1 MAAREKTVFGK
12 LLELFGGGNKATP
25 RTEAPSDFERLNE
38 VAPLKAKASDAGTD
52 RRSFVCRE
60 AILDRQEKIAGY
72 EFSLSERLQS
82 RLHEKSQLL
91 HRVYDDALLRNLAL
105 HDIHA
110 LLGSRIAFVHLS
122 PASLLNPLIDQL
134 SPANT
139 VLVLDTGD
147 ITDLPPELAEAMA
160 NHRHRGVKV
169 GWLLRTPKTPISPLI
184 ADADMLQIDALAFD
198 GLQIRT
204 LMRDLPG
211 KRSAGLPKTLFV
223 ACNLLTFDDFN
234 LCFNGGFDYF
244 QGPFVASR
252 ENWRAPKSD
261 VDRLHFIALLNMVR
275 QGAEYDAIAD
285 HMRQEPVM
293 TFKLLRYLN
302 SPLLGLQQK
311 ITSVS
316 QALLIIGR
324 DKFYRWLSLL
334 LFSVRDQGYR
344 ERILAEQA
352 LTRGRFLEGLAG
364 QGDIP
369 PAANDLFLL
378 GLFSLLDLLLGQPL
392 SGIVTRI
399 QLPEPVKDALLGGN
413 SAWRDALDLV
423 MAYESGDETRLHEAA
438 ARCRLDAGQVTE
450 AALEALG
457 WTREITSMEDGD

>member
-1 MAAREKTVFGK
+1 VFGILRKFFGNGSQAAARPET
-12 LLELFGGGNKATP
+12 
-25 RTEAPSDFERLNE
+25 PSDFERLNAI
-38 VAPLKAKASDAGTD
+38 APLKTKESGMAADN
-52 RRSFVCRE
+52 RNFVCRE

-82 RLHEKSQLL
+82 RLNEKSLLL
-91 HRVYDDALLRNLAL
+91 HKVYDDALLRNLAL

-110 LLGSRIAFVHLS
+110 LLGKRIAFVHLS
-122 PASLLNPLIDQL
+122 PASLLNPLIERM
-134 SPANT
+134 SPDNM
-139 VLVLDTGD
+139 VLVLDGGD
-147 ITDLPPELAEAMA
+147 TPSLPPDMAEAMA
-160 NHRHRGVKV
+160 SHRRRGMRI
-169 GWLLRTPKTPISPLI
+169 GWLLRKPQAQITPLI

-198 GLQIRT
+198 GLQIRSV
-204 LMRDLPG
+204 MRELSG
-211 KRSAGLPKTLFV
+211 LRTAGLPKAAFI
-223 ACNLLTFDDFN
+223 ARNLQTFDDFN
-234 LCFNGGFDYF
+234 LCFNGGFDFF
-244 QGPFVASR
+244 QGPFVTSR

-261 VDRLHFIALLNMVR
+261 VDRLHFITLLNLVR
-275 QGAEYDAIAD
+275 QGAEYDVIAD

-352 LTRGRFLEGLAG
+352 LTRGRFLESLAG
-364 QGDIP
+364 QGGIP
-369 PAANDLFLL
+369 PVANDLFLL
-378 GLFSLLDLLLGQPL
+378 GLFSLLDVLLGLPL
-392 SGIVTRI
+392 AEIVARV
-399 QLPEPVKDALLGGN
+399 QLPEPVRDALLGQA
-413 SAWRDALDLV
+413 SAWRDALDLA
-423 MAYESGDETRLHEAA
+423 MAYESGDEARLGDAA
-438 ARCRLDAGQVTE
+438 ARCGIDAGRVTE

-457 WTREITSMEDGD
+457 WTREITSMEEG

>member
-1 MAAREKTVFGK
+1 VGELTVFGFLRK
-12 LLELFGGGNKATP
+12 WFGSPGQASVRIEST
-25 RTEAPSDFERLNE
+25 SDFERLNE
-38 VAPLKAKASDAGTD
+38 IAPLKTRESEAGKD

-82 RLHEKSQLL
+82 RLNQKSQLL

-105 HDIHA
+105 HDIQH

-122 PASLLNPLIDQL
+122 PSSFANPLIDRL

-139 VLVLDTGD
+139 VLVVDGGD
-147 ITDLPPELAEAMA
+147 HAASPPELAEAMA
-160 NHRHRGVKV
+160 GHRRRGVRV
-169 GWLLRTPKTPISPLI
+169 GWLLRGPQTALTPLM
-184 ADADMLQIDALAFD
+184 ADADMIQIDTLAFD

-204 LMRDLPG
+204 LMRELSG
-211 KRSAGLPKTLFV
+211 MRASGLPKTAFI
-223 ACNLLTFDDFN
+223 ARNLPTFDDFN

-244 QGPFVASR
+244 QGPFVTSR
-252 ENWRAPKSD
+252 EHWQAPKSD
-261 VDRLHFIALLNMVR
+261 IDRLHFITLLNLVR
-275 QGAEYDAIAD
+275 QEAEYDVIAD

-293 TFKLLRYLN
+293 TFKLMRYLN

-316 QALLIIGR
+316 QALVIIGR

-352 LTRGRFLEGLAG
+352 LTRGRFLESLAG
-364 QGDIP
+364 QGGVP
-369 PAANDLFLL
+369 PVANDLFLL

-392 SGIVTRI
+392 PGIVARVR
-399 QLPEPVKDALLGGN
+399 LPEPVRDALLGEP
-413 SAWRDALDLV
+413 SAWRDALELAV
-423 MAYESGDETRLHEAA
+423 AYESGEEARLAEAA

-457 WTREITSMEDGD
+457 WTREVTSMQDEG

>member
-1 MAAREKTVFGK
+1 MLGK
-12 LLELFGGGNKATP
+12 LRKLFGGASP
-25 RTEAPSDFERLNE
+25 PAAPAEAPSDFERLNQ
-38 VAPLKAKASDAGTD
+38 VAPLKAKAPSSDGD

-72 EFSLSERLQS
+72 EFSLTERLQS
-82 RLHEKSQLL
+82 RLSQKSQLL
-91 HRVYDDALLRNLAL
+91 HRVYDDALLRNLVQ
-105 HDIHA
+105 HDLQN
-110 LLGSRIAFVHLS
+110 LLGNRIAFVHLS
-122 PASLLNPLIDQL
+122 PASLLNPLIDGL

-139 VLVLDTGD
+139 VLVLDSGD
-147 ITDLPPELAEAMA
+147 TPELPTELAGVLA
-160 NHRHRGVKV
+160 RQRQRGLRI
-169 GWLLRTPKTPISPLI
+169 GWLLRSPQATIPLHV
-184 ADADMLQIDALAFD
+184 ADADMFQIDALAFD
-198 GLQIRT
+198 GLQIRSV
-204 LMRDLPG
+204 MRDLSG
-211 KRSAGLPKTLFV
+211 MRTAGLPKAAFI
-223 ACNLLTFDDFN
+223 ARNLLTFDDFN

-244 QGPFVASR
+244 QGPFVTSR

-261 VDRLHFIALLNMVR
+261 VDRLHFITLLNLVR
-275 QGAEYDAIAD
+275 QGAEYDVIAD

-352 LTRGRFLEGLAG
+352 LTRGRFLESLAG
-364 QGDIP
+364 QGGIP
-369 PAANDLFLL
+369 PVANDLFLL
-378 GLFSLLDLLLGQPL
+378 GLFSLLDVLLGLPL
-392 SGIVTRI
+392 AEIVARV
-399 QLPEPVKDALLGGN
+399 QLPEPVRDALLGQA
-413 SAWRDALDLV
+413 SAWRDALDLA
-423 MAYESGDETRLHEAA
+423 MAYESGDEARLGEAA
-438 ARCRLDAGQVTE
+438 ARCGVDAGRVTG

-457 WTREITSMEDGD
+457 WTREITSMQESEAG

>member
-1 MAAREKTVFGK
+1 MFGILRK
-12 LLELFGGGNKATP
+12 LFGGGQAAARPET
-25 RTEAPSDFERLNE
+25 PSDFERLNK
-38 VAPLKAKASDAGTD
+38 VAPLKAREAEAGGD

-60 AILDRQEKIAGY
+60 AVLDRQEKIAGY
-72 EFSLSERLQS
+72 EFSLPERLQS

-91 HRVYDDALLRNLAL
+91 HRIYDDALLRNIAL
-105 HDIHA
+105 HDIQN

-122 PASLLNPLIDQL
+122 PASLLNPLIDRL

-139 VLVLDTGD
+139 VLVLDSGETAELPA
-147 ITDLPPELAEAMA
+147 DLAGALA
-160 NHRHRGVKV
+160 RQRQRGVRI
-169 GWLLRTPKTPISPLI
+169 GWLLRTPQTPVSPLM

-204 LMRDLPG
+204 VMRDLPG
-211 KRSAGLPKTLFV
+211 MRTAGLPKAAFI
-223 ACNLLTFDDFN
+223 ARNLLTFDDFN

-244 QGPFVASR
+244 QGPFVTSR

-261 VDRLHFIALLNMVR
+261 VDRLHFITLLNLVR
-275 QGAEYDAIAD
+275 QGAEYDVIAE

-311 ITSVS
+311 IASVS
-316 QALLIIGR
+316 QALVIIGR

-352 LTRGRFLEGLAG
+352 LTRGRFLESLAG
-364 QGDIP
+364 QGAIP
-369 PAANDLFLL
+369 PVANDLFLL
-378 GLFSLLDLLLGQPL
+378 GLFSLLDMLLGQPL
-392 SGIVTRI
+392 AEIVARV
-399 QLPEPVKDALLGGN
+399 QLPEPVRDALLGQH
-413 SAWRDALDLV
+413 SAWRDALDLAL
-423 MAYESGDETRLHEAA
+423 AYESNDAARLSEAA
-438 ARCRLDAGQVTE
+438 ARCGIDAGQVTE

-457 WTREITSMEDGD
+457 WTREITSMQESEAG

>member
-1 MAAREKTVFGK
+1 MFGILRKLFGSGSQAAAR
-12 LLELFGGGNKATP
+12 P
-25 RTEAPSDFERLNE
+25 EAPSDFERLNAI
-38 VAPLKAKASDAGTD
+38 APLKTKGSGMAAAN
-52 RRSFVCRE
+52 RNFVCRE

-82 RLHEKSQLL
+82 RLNEKSLLL
-91 HRVYDDALLRNLAL
+91 HKVYDDALLRNLAL

-110 LLGSRIAFVHLS
+110 LLGKRIAFVHLS
-122 PASLLNPLIDQL
+122 PASLLNPLIERM
-134 SPANT
+134 SPDNM
-139 VLVLDTGD
+139 VLVLDGGD
-147 ITDLPPELAEAMA
+147 TPSLPPDMAEAMA
-160 NHRHRGVKV
+160 NHRQRGMRI
-169 GWLLRTPKTPISPLI
+169 GWLLRKPQAQITPLM

-198 GLQIRT
+198 GLQIRSV
-204 LMRDLPG
+204 MRELSG
-211 KRSAGLPKTLFV
+211 LRTAGLPKAAFI
-223 ACNLLTFDDFN
+223 ARNLLTFDDFN

-244 QGPFVASR
+244 QGPFVTSR

-261 VDRLHFIALLNMVR
+261 VDRLHFITLLNLVR
-275 QGAEYDAIAD
+275 QGAEYDVIAD

-352 LTRGRFLEGLAG
+352 LTRGRFLESLAG
-364 QGDIP
+364 QGGIP
-369 PAANDLFLL
+369 PVANDLFLL
-378 GLFSLLDLLLGQPL
+378 GLFSLLDVLLGQTL
-392 SGIVTRI
+392 AEIVARV
-399 QLPEPVKDALLGGN
+399 QLPEPVRDALLGQR
-413 SAWRDALDLV
+413 SAWRDALDLA
-423 MAYESGDETRLHEAA
+423 MAYESCDEARLGEAA
-438 ARCRLDAGQVTE
+438 ARCGIDAGQVTE

-457 WTREITSMEDGD
+457 WTREITSMQEGEAG

>member
-1 MAAREKTVFGK
+1 MFGK
-12 LLELFGGGNKATP
+12 LFKLFGGGSQAGAP
-25 RTEAPSDFERLNE
+25 AEAPSDFDRLNE
-38 VAPLKAKASDAGTD
+38 LAPLKAKAPDLAAD

-60 AILDRQEKIAGY
+60 AVLDRQEKIAGY
-72 EFSLSERLQS
+72 EFSLPERLQS

-91 HRVYDDALLRNLAL
+91 HRIYDDALLRNIAL
-105 HDIHA
+105 HDIQN

-122 PASLLNPLIDQL
+122 PASLHNPLIDRL

-139 VLVLDTGD
+139 VLVLDSGD
-147 ITDLPPELAEAMA
+147 TPELPADLAGA
-160 NHRHRGVKV
+160 LARQRQRGVRI
-169 GWLLRTPKTPISPLI
+169 GWLLRAPQTPVSPLM
-184 ADADMLQIDALAFD
+184 ADADMLQVDALAFD
-198 GLQIRT
+198 GLQIRSV
-204 LMRDLPG
+204 MRDLSG
-211 KRSAGLPKTLFV
+211 MRTAGLPKAAFI
-223 ACNLLTFDDFN
+223 ARNLLTFDDFN

-244 QGPFVASR
+244 QGPFVTSR

-261 VDRLHFIALLNMVR
+261 VDRLHFITLLNLVR
-275 QGAEYDAIAD
+275 QGAEYDVIAD

-316 QALLIIGR
+316 QALVIIGR

-352 LTRGRFLEGLAG
+352 LTRGRFLESLAG
-364 QGDIP
+364 QGAIP
-369 PAANDLFLL
+369 PVANDLFLL
-378 GLFSLLDLLLGQPL
+378 GLFSLLDVLLGQPL
-392 SGIVTRI
+392 AEIVARV
-399 QLPEPVKDALLGGN
+399 QLPEPVRDALLGQP
-413 SAWRDALDLV
+413 SAWRDALELA
-423 MAYESGDETRLHEAA
+423 MAYESNDEARLGEAA
-438 ARCRLDAGQVTE
+438 ARCGIDAGQVTE

-457 WTREITSMEDGD
+457 WTREITSMEESEAG

>member
-1 MAAREKTVFGK
+1 MFGILRKLFGSGSQAAAR
-12 LLELFGGGNKATP
+12 P
-25 RTEAPSDFERLNE
+25 EAPSDFERLNAI
-38 VAPLKAKASDAGTD
+38 APLKTKESGMAAAN
-52 RRSFVCRE
+52 RNFVCRE

-82 RLHEKSQLL
+82 RLNEKSLLL
-91 HRVYDDALLRNLAL
+91 HKVYDDALLRNLAL

-110 LLGSRIAFVHLS
+110 LLGKRIAFVHLS
-122 PASLLNPLIDQL
+122 PASLLNPLIERM
-134 SPANT
+134 SPDNM
-139 VLVLDTGD
+139 VLVLDGGD
-147 ITDLPPELAEAMA
+147 TPSLPPDMAEAMA
-160 NHRHRGVKV
+160 NHRQRGMRI
-169 GWLLRTPKTPISPLI
+169 GWLLRKPQAPITPLV

-198 GLQIRT
+198 GLQIRSV
-204 LMRDLPG
+204 MRELSG
-211 KRSAGLPKTLFV
+211 LRSAGLPKAAFI
-223 ACNLLTFDDFN
+223 ARNLLTFDDFN

-244 QGPFVASR
+244 QGPFVTSR
-252 ENWRAPKSD
+252 DNWRAPKSD
-261 VDRLHFIALLNMVR
+261 VDRLHFITLLNLVR
-275 QGAEYDAIAD
+275 QGAEYDVIAD

-352 LTRGRFLEGLAG
+352 LTRGRFLESLAG
-364 QGDIP
+364 QGGIP
-369 PAANDLFLL
+369 PVANDLFLL
-378 GLFSLLDLLLGQPL
+378 GLFSLLDVLLGQTL
-392 SGIVTRI
+392 AEIVARV
-399 QLPEPVKDALLGGN
+399 QLPEPVRDALLGQR
-413 SAWRDALDLV
+413 SAWRDALDLA
-423 MAYESGDETRLHEAA
+423 MAYESGDEARLGEAA
-438 ARCRLDAGQVTE
+438 ARCGIDAGQVTE

-457 WTREITSMEDGD
+457 WTREITSMQEGEAG